1 MLAYDVFQVLSS
13 LLIFCPVVLVIVK
26 VSVVK
31 SPTIIIEL
39 YISLFNSVSFS
50 LEIFWGSVVDVYMF
64 IIVMSF

>member
-13 LLIFCPVVLVIVK
+13 LLIFCPVVLFIVK